1 MGADFQPI
9 HVMKH
14 LIGIFMSS
22 MYYNAQLTVNYLEM
36 HGLTVSVVQE
46 MIKLKKNFKH
56 LYERKFFIIG
66 LSEMLRAPNL
76 PESLK
81 PILVDLLSNIVEMI
95 IVLNEKIQKELL
107 QKAHKD
113 LKDNDDDEEESESE
127 EESDYYGKESDN
139 DDFESDNENL
149 DDKEIDD
156 DCLGFV
162 DKKDSATIEDD
173 MEETKGEP
181 TFTNDDK
188 AFGSD
193 DEDIDQLVSKIWRVF
208 DTNLV
213 RLGHHL
219 RYINV

>member
-1 MGADFQPI
+1 MVADFQPI

-36 HGLTVSVVQE
+36 HGLTVSIVQE

-95 IVLNEKIQKELL
+95 IVLNEKI
-107 QKAHKD
+107 
-113 LKDNDDDEEESESE
+113 
-127 EESDYYGKESDN
+127 
-139 DDFESDNENL
+139 
-149 DDKEIDD
+149 
-156 DCLGFV
+156 
-162 DKKDSATIEDD
+162 
-173 MEETKGEP
+173 
-181 TFTNDDK
+181 
-188 AFGSD
+188 
-193 DEDIDQLVSKIWRVF
+193 
-208 DTNLV
+208 
-213 RLGHHL
+213 
-219 RYINV
+219 

>member
-1 MGADFQPI
+1 
-9 HVMKH
+9 
-14 LIGIFMSS
+14 
-22 MYYNAQLTVNYLEM
+22 M
-36 HGLTVSVVQE
+36 HGLTVSIVQE

-66 LSEMLRAPNL
+66 LSEMLRATNL
-76 PESLK
+76 PETLK

-113 LKDNDDDEEESESE
+113 LKDNDDDDEEDSESE
-127 EESDYYGKESDN
+127 EESDYYKESDN
-139 DDFESDNENL
+139 EDFESDNENL

-162 DKKDSATIEDD
+162 DKKEPATIEED

-181 TFTNDDK
+181 TVSKNENT
-188 AFGSD
+188 FGSD
-193 DEDIDQLVSKIWRVF
+193 NEEIDQLVS
-208 DTNLV
+208 
-213 RLGHHL
+213 
-219 RYINV
+219 

>member
-95 IVLNEKIQKELL
+95 IVLNEKI
-107 QKAHKD
+107 
-113 LKDNDDDEEESESE
+113 
-127 EESDYYGKESDN
+127 
-139 DDFESDNENL
+139 
-149 DDKEIDD
+149 
-156 DCLGFV
+156 
-162 DKKDSATIEDD
+162 
-173 MEETKGEP
+173 
-181 TFTNDDK
+181 
-188 AFGSD
+188 
-193 DEDIDQLVSKIWRVF
+193 
-208 DTNLV
+208 
-213 RLGHHL
+213 
-219 RYINV
+219 